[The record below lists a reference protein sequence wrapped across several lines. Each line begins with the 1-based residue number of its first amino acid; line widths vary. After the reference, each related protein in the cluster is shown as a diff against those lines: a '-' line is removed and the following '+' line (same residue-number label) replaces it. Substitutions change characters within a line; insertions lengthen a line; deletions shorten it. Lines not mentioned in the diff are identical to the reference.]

1 MKVLLIRFS
10 SLGDVVLGT
19 AAVEALAQDRPD
31 AEVHVVTKPAF
42 RAVFQGHPAVSKCL
56 QWNPR
61 EGLGELARKIRREG
75 YDWVVDLHATLR
87 SRVLRLLVP
96 GPRWSVY
103 RKGALRRRVAARLH
117 RPELLDETH
126 VVDRYVAALRPL
138 GIRAVRRLPRIYPGK
153 TARTRADRLLREG
166 GWDGRSP
173 LVAMAPGARWAT
185 KAWPETRWREL
196 AEEIRRMCRGVPVVV
211 GGEEDRELAARV
223 LDTGPGIN
231 LAGKTSIPETAA
243 VLQRCTVLVTNDSA
257 PLHVATAV
265 GTRVVALFGPT
276 VRGFGFF
283 PLGPR
288 DVVVELD
295 LPCRPCSVHGNH
307 RCPLG
312 HHDCLERIGR
322 DRVVGVLGILGA
334 HSGGAR

>member
-19 AAVEALAQDRPD
+19 AAVEALARDRPD
-31 AEVHVVTKPAF
+31 AEIHVLTKPAF
-42 RAVFQGHPAVSKCL
+42 RPVFQGHPAVSKCL
-56 QWNPR
+56 RWDPR
-61 EGLGELARKIRREG
+61 EGLGALIRQIRREG

-103 RKGALRRRVAARLH
+103 RKGAVRRRIAARLH

-126 VVDRYVAALRPL
+126 VVDRYIAALQSL
-138 GIRAVRRLPRIYPGK
+138 GVHPARRLPRMYPDEA
-153 TARTRADRLLREG
+153 ARRNAERFLREG

-173 LVAMAPGARWAT
+173 LVALAPGARWAT
-185 KAWPETRWREL
+185 KAWPEARWREL
-196 AEEIRRMCRGVPVVV
+196 AEAIRRGDRWIPVVV
-211 GGEEDRELAARV
+211 GGGEDRELAARV
-223 LDTGPGIN
+223 LDPGRGIN
-231 LAGKTSIPETAA
+231 LAGQTSIQETAA

-295 LPCRPCSVHGNH
+295 LPCRPCSVHGGH

-312 HHDCLERIGR
+312 HHGCLENIGH
-322 DRVVGVLGILGA
+322 DRVVRALGGSGM
-334 HSGGAR
+334 HSGGIR

>member
-19 AAVEALAQDRPD
+19 AAVEALARDRPD
-31 AEVHVVTKPAF
+31 AEIHVLTKPGF

-56 QWNPR
+56 RWDPR
-61 EGLGELARKIRREG
+61 EGLGALIRQIRREG

-103 RKGALRRRVAARLH
+103 RKGAVRRRIAARLH

-126 VVDRYVAALRPL
+126 VVDRYIAALQPL
-138 GIRAVRRLPRIYPGK
+138 GVRATRRMPRLHPAAGH
-153 TARTRADRLLREG
+153 RSRAEALLEET
-166 GWDGRSP
+166 GWDGKAR
-173 LVAMAPGARWAT
+173 LIGLAPGARWPA
-185 KAWPETRWREL
+185 KMWPEAHWAELVKQIRAEGLGFPVAVGGREDHAL
-196 AEEIRRMCRGVPVVV
+196 AERI
-211 GGEEDRELAARV
+211 LAG
-223 LDTGPGIN
+223 GPGAN
-231 LAGKTSIPETAA
+231 LCGRASILETAA
-243 VLQRCTVLVTNDSA
+243 ALARCEVLVTNDSA
-257 PLHVATAV
+257 PLHIATAV

-295 LPCRPCSVHGNH
+295 LPCRPCSVHGGH

-312 HHDCLERIGR
+312 HHDCLENIGR
-322 DRVVGVLGILGA
+322 DRILEHVIRWG
-334 HSGGAR
+334 